1 MQALG
6 VHHVSINVADLDAAV
21 RFYTDVLGFSVRPDR
36 PELRVDGVWL
46 DTAPGGGAQQV
57 HLIVADVPPA
67 KGQHFAVLVADLD
80 KAVAD
85 VRGAGTPVTDPAPVG
100 TSRQAFLSDPDGNL
114 IELHQ
119 AR

>member
-6 VHHVSINVADLDAAV
+6 VHHVSVNVAELDQAV
-21 RFYTDVLGFSVRPDR
+21 RFYTEVLGFTVRTDR

-46 DTAPGGGAQQV
+46 DTAPGGRAQQV
-57 HLIVADVPPA
+57 HLIVADVPPG

-80 KAVAD
+80 VAVAD
-85 VRGAGTPVTDPAPVG
+85 VRAAGAQVTDPAPVG

-119 AR
+119 AG